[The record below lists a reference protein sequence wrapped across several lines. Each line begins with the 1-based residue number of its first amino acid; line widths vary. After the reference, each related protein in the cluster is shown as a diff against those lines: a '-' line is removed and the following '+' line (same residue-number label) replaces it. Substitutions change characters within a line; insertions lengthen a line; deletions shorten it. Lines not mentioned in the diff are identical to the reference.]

1 MAIFEE
7 FEKKLQADPKSI
19 VFTEGT
25 DARILSAAS
34 KLLAAKTL
42 KVILLGEA
50 EAVKKAAADGG
61 FDITGAELLDPKNYD
76 GMDEMAAKMVELRK
90 GKMTD
95 EQLVHYVEDRVEKA
109 RSEGFNQGKAQS
121 RPTPKIDIQSLVDEI
136 GMVKGIGAGK
146 LADIKTILLKRLAG
160 EVNG

>member
-7 FEKKLQADPKSI
+7 FEKKLQANPKSI

-42 KVILLGEA
+42 KVILLGEV

-61 FDITGAELLDPKNYD
+61 FDITGAELLDPKAYD

-90 GKMTD
+90 G
-95 EQLVHYVEDRVEKA
+95 
-109 RSEGFNQGKAQS
+109 
-121 RPTPKIDIQSLVDEI
+121 
-136 GMVKGIGAGK
+136 
-146 LADIKTILLKRLAG
+146 
-160 EVNG
+160 